1 MSDFNFDMLSCI
13 AHIAEK
19 EQKSI
24 SRIEL
29 AIYAILLLVVVN
41 TIHHW

>member
-13 AHIAEK
+13 AHIAERQ
-19 EQKSI
+19 QKII

-29 AIYAILLLVVVN
+29 AMYAVLLLVVVN